1 MDVLFLE
8 APYSGDVKLCAD
20 TLNYLK
26 KKKFKTI
33 ALYASVQFCNNLE
46 HVRKQLQQAN
56 INIITSKPDRTHVTG
71 QLLGCDNYHSSLNLA
86 EKELREMDAY
96 LYVGDGKFH
105 PLALVYAQKDSTV
118 MKEIVGNDPLQKK
131 MTIMNIDDIKTKL
144 RRYRGALLKFLSA
157 KDIGVIMTVKPGQE
171 HLRPSFFLEKKF
183 PDKKFYYF
191 IDDIVS
197 FSQLENFPFIEVWV
211 NTACP
216 RIGFDDQE
224 QFRKGVINL
233 NDALQ
238 AQEILSTESIF
249 NQLW

>member
-8 APYSGDVKLCAD
+8 APYSGEVKLSAD

-26 KKKFKTI
+26 KKKYHKV

-46 HVRKQLQQAN
+46 KVKKQIEKEN
-56 INIITSKPDRTHVTG
+56 ISIITSKPDRTHVTS

-86 EKELREMDAY
+86 EKELQEIDAY

-105 PLALVYAQKDSTV
+105 PLALVYAQKDSKI
-118 MKEIVGNDPLQKK
+118 MKEIICNDPLSRK
-131 MTIMNIDDIKTKL
+131 MTIMNIEDIKAKL
-144 RRYRGALLKFLSA
+144 RKYRGALLRFFSA
-157 KDIGVIMTVKPGQE
+157 KNVGVIITIKPGQE

-183 PDKKFYYF
+183 PDKKFFYF
-191 IDDIVS
+191 IDDTVS
-197 FSQLENFPFIEVWV
+197 FNQLENFPFIDVWV

-233 NDALQ
+233 NDAMK
-238 AQEILSTESIF
+238 AEEILSKESIF
-249 NQLW
+249 NKL

>member
-8 APYSGDVKLCAD
+8 APYSGEVQLCKD
-20 TLNYLK
+20 TLRYLQK
-26 KKKFKTI
+26 NKYQKV

-46 HVRKQLQQAN
+46 TVKQQLEKVN
-56 INIITSKPDRTHVTG
+56 ITIITSKPDRTDVKS

-86 EKELREMDAY
+86 EKEKQDIDAY

-105 PLALVYAQKDSTV
+105 PLALVYAQKDSKI
-118 MKEIVGNDPLQKK
+118 MKEIICNDPLSKK
-131 MTIMNIDDIKTKL
+131 MTILNIEYIKMKL
-144 RRYRGALLKFLSA
+144 RRYRGALLKFLTA
-157 KDIGVIMTVKPGQE
+157 KNVGVIITVKPGQE

-191 IDDIVS
+191 IDDTVS
-197 FSQLENFPFIEVWV
+197 FSQLENFPFIDVWV

-233 NDALQ
+233 NDARQ
-238 AQEILSTESIF
+238 AEETLSKDSIF
-249 NQLW
+249 NAL

>member
-8 APYSGDVKLCAD
+8 APYSGEVQLYKD

-26 KKKFKTI
+26 KNKYHKV

-46 HVRKQLQQAN
+46 KIKEQLQKAN
-56 INIITSKPDRTHVTG
+56 ITIITSKADRTHVQS

-86 EKELREMDAY
+86 EKELQEIDAY

-105 PLALVYAQKDSTV
+105 PLALVYAQKDSAV
-118 MKEIVGNDPLQKK
+118 MKEIICNDPMSKK
-131 MTIMNIDDIKTKL
+131 MMIMNIDDIKTKL
-144 RRYRGALLKFLSA
+144 RRYRGALLKFFSA
-157 KDIGVIMTVKPGQE
+157 KTVGVIITVKPGQE

-191 IDDIVS
+191 IDDTVS
-197 FSQLENFPFIEVWV
+197 FSQLENFPFIDVWV

-224 QFRKGVINL
+224 QFRKGIINL

-238 AQEILSTESIF
+238 AQEILSKESIF
-249 NQLW
+249 NHLF